1 MLKYISRN
9 KLFIILL
16 SFLAACNGN
25 SDSQLTE
32 TTAPVVSNEPPV
44 LSYTVTNIYPHQTS
58 AFTEGLEWHDGK
70 LLESTGCSDYT
81 GCSKLAYVDLKTGN
95 DIKKINLDK
104 QYFGE
109 GCTLL
114 NGKIYQLTYKEKKCF
129 VYDAKT
135 LAKLKEF
142 DYDGEGWG
150 LTNNGK
156 QLIMNN
162 GGDKLYFRDP
172 ETFSVKNIV
181 SVTDNNGPLDSIN
194 EMELVDGVI
203 YANVWQKDIIV
214 KINPETGKVIGKA
227 DFSGMKEK
235 YFGDQITQNTDVLNG
250 IAYDSTAKRFFIT
263 GKNWPKLFE
272 VKF

>member
-25 SDSQLTE
+25 SDSQSTE

-70 LLESTGCSDYT
+70 LLESTGDPDY
-81 GCSKLAYVDLKTGN
+81 GGKSKLAYVDLKTGN

-114 NGKIYQLTYKEKKCF
+114 NGKIYMLTYKENKCF
-129 VYDAKT
+129 VFDAKT

-172 ETFSVKNIV
+172 ETFAVKNIV
-181 SVTDNNGPLDSIN
+181 SVTDNNGPVAMIN
-194 EMELVDGVI
+194 ELEWVNGEL
-203 YANVWQKDIIV
+203 YSNVWQKDIIV
-214 KINPETGKVIGKA
+214 KINPETGKVTGKA

-235 YFGDQITQNTDVLNG
+235 YFPELAANTDVLNG